1 MTIAKFINEVGF
13 KVREGDVKKVNDSIK
28 SIKSTATKLLGA
40 IGIGFSLTK
49 INALVEEFGAA
60 NKQIKSSVG
69 EMENMDAVQGQVLQ
83 KANAARLAYTDMAG
97 YVSNLAKAGSDI
109 FPVDDAI
116 QFTSTV
122 AKLMKTNGRN
132 DSAIS
137 SMMEGF
143 NKSFQKG
150 IVDTRPERAAGDV
163 LRRLPAVHRRGRK
176 RCRVV

>member
-97 YVSNLAKAGSDI
+97 YGRSGFQCSSINPKP
-109 FPVDDAI
+109 FAI
-116 QFTSTV
+116 V
-122 AKLMKTNGRN
+122 YYA
-132 DSAIS
+132 
-137 SMMEGF
+137 E
-143 NKSFQKG
+143 NKKRLVPMDG
-150 IVDTRPERAAGDV
+150 IEKVER
-163 LRRLPAVHRRGRK
+163 
-176 RCRVV
+176 

>member
-60 NKQIKSSVG
+60 NKQITSAVG

-83 KANAARLAYTDMAG
+83 KANARPVWPIPTWQGMFPTSPKPVL
-97 YVSNLAKAGSDI
+97 I
-109 FPVDDAI
+109 F
-116 QFTSTV
+116 S
-122 AKLMKTNGRN
+122 R
-132 DSAIS
+132 
-137 SMMEGF
+137 SMMQ
-143 NKSFQKG
+143 SSS
-150 IVDTRPERAAGDV
+150 PAP
-163 LRRLPAVHRRGRK
+163 LRS
-176 RCRVV
+176 